1 MKKDFKTGLLVLF
14 VLILII
20 CGVTVTSFYMP
31 NNINIT
37 SSSIYKV
44 DYTKNYKG
52 QYVGLVYLTGTI
64 EEKNNE
70 YNQDWIL
77 NTISKLRDDKKNVGM
92 VLYIDSP
99 GGSVYQADQVYFALK
114 EYKASGKALEVYMG
128 PLAASGGYYIA
139 CAADEIWANRNTLT
153 GSIGVIAGQ
162 SFDMTEFLKN
172 LGIKSETIHAGKN
185 KNMMNYNEEFTD
197 EQRQIMQSIAD
208 ECYEQ
213 FCKIVAEER
222 GLTIEKVHELADG
235 RIYSANQA
243 FSNGLIDNIGT
254 LDKAVDNLTTKLEKP
269 GIKVTSYS
277 YESKESFISTL
288 MGIINSSNTKAKGI
302 LPEEILQDIENSDLY
317 PAYLYK

>member
-1 MKKDFKTGLLVLF
+1 MTKDFKTGLIVLF

-77 NTISKLRDDKKNVGM
+77 NTISKLKDDKKNVGM

-269 GIKVTSYS
+269 GIKVTNYS

-288 MGIINSSNTKAKGI
+288 MGIINSSNTKARGI

>member
-1 MKKDFKTGLLVLF
+1 MKKDFKTGLIVLF

-77 NTISKLRDDKKNVGM
+77 NTISKLKDDKKNLGM

-269 GIKVTSYS
+269 GIKVTNYS

>member
-1 MKKDFKTGLLVLF
+1 MKKDFKTGLIVLF

-77 NTISKLRDDKKNVGM
+77 NTISKLKDDKKNVGM

-213 FCKIVAEER
+213 FCKIIAEER

-269 GIKVTSYS
+269 GIKVTNYS

>member
-1 MKKDFKTGLLVLF
+1 MKKDFKTGLIVLF

-77 NTISKLRDDKKNVGM
+77 NTISKLKDDKKNLGM

-162 SFDMTEFLKN
+162 SFDMTDFLKN

-269 GIKVTSYS
+269 GIKVTNYS

-288 MGIINSSNTKAKGI
+288 MGIINSSNTKARGI
-302 LPEEILQDIENSDLY
+302 LPEQILQDIENSDLY

>member
-1 MKKDFKTGLLVLF
+1 MKKDFKTGLIVLF

-77 NTISKLRDDKKNVGM
+77 NTISKLKDDKKNLGM

-213 FCKIVAEER
+213 FCKIVSEER

-277 YESKESFISTL
+277 YESKKTFVSTL
-288 MGIINSSNTKAKGI
+288 MGIMNSSNTKARGI
-302 LPEEILQDIENSDLY
+302 LPEQILQDIENSDLY

>member
-1 MKKDFKTGLLVLF
+1 MKKDFKTGLIVLF

-77 NTISKLRDDKKNVGM
+77 NTISKLKDDKKNLGM

-99 GGSVYQADQVYFALK
+99 GGSVYKADQVYFALK

-269 GIKVTSYS
+269 GIKVTNYS

>member
-1 MKKDFKTGLLVLF
+1 MKKDFKTGLIVLF

-77 NTISKLRDDKKNVGM
+77 NTISKLKDDKKNVGM

-269 GIKVTSYS
+269 GIKVTNYS

>member
-1 MKKDFKTGLLVLF
+1 MKKDFKTGLIVLF

-77 NTISKLRDDKKNVGM
+77 NTISKLKDDKKNLGM

-269 GIKVTSYS
+269 GIKVTNYS

-288 MGIINSSNTKAKGI
+288 MGIINSSNTKARGI

>member
-1 MKKDFKTGLLVLF
+1 MKKDFKTGLIVLF

-44 DYTKNYKG
+44 DYSKNYKG

-77 NTISKLRDDKKNVGM
+77 NTISKLKDDKKNLGM

-213 FCKIVAEER
+213 FCKIIAEER

-269 GIKVTSYS
+269 GIKVTNYS

>member
-1 MKKDFKTGLLVLF
+1 MKKDFKTGLIVLF

-77 NTISKLRDDKKNVGM
+77 NTISKLKDDKKNLGM

-213 FCKIVAEER
+213 FCKIVSEER

-277 YESKESFISTL
+277 YESKKTFVSTL
-288 MGIINSSNTKAKGI
+288 MGIMNSSNTKARGI

>member
-1 MKKDFKTGLLVLF
+1 MKKDFRTGLIVLI

-20 CGVTVTSFYMP
+20 CGVTVASLYLPEKT
-31 NNINIT
+31 NIT

-52 QYVGLVYLTGTI
+52 QYVGIVNLTGTI

-70 YNQDWIL
+70 YSQDWIL
-77 NTISKLRDDKKNVGM
+77 NTITKLKNDKKNIGM
-92 VLYIDSP
+92 VLYINSP

-114 EYKASGKALEVYMG
+114 EYKAAGKALDVYMG

-162 SFDMTEFLKN
+162 SFDMTEFLDN

-185 KNMMNYNEEFTD
+185 KNMLNYNETLTD

-222 GLTIEKVHELADG
+222 GLTIGKVHELADG

-243 FSNGLIDNIGT
+243 FTNGLIDNIGSF
-254 LDKAVDNLTTKLEKP
+254 DKAIDNFTAKLEKP

-277 YESKESFISTL
+277 YEAKKNFVSTL
-288 MGIINSSNTKAKGI
+288 IEKVNFSNSNAKGL
-302 LPEEILQDIENSDLY
+302 LPEKVLEDIDNSDLY

>member
-1 MKKDFKTGLLVLF
+1 
-14 VLILII
+14 
-20 CGVTVTSFYMP
+20 
-31 NNINIT
+31 
-37 SSSIYKV
+37 
-44 DYTKNYKG
+44 
-52 QYVGLVYLTGTI
+52 
-64 EEKNNE
+64 
-70 YNQDWIL
+70 
-77 NTISKLRDDKKNVGM
+77 M

-269 GIKVTSYS
+269 GIKVTNYF

>member
-1 MKKDFKTGLLVLF
+1 MKKDFKTGLIVLF

-77 NTISKLRDDKKNVGM
+77 NTISKLKDDKKNLGM

-288 MGIINSSNTKAKGI
+288 MGIINSSNTKARGI
-302 LPEEILQDIENSDLY
+302 LPEQILQDIENSDLY

>member
-1 MKKDFKTGLLVLF
+1 MKKDFKTGLIVLF

-77 NTISKLRDDKKNVGM
+77 NTISKLKDDKKNVGM

-277 YESKESFISTL
+277 YESKKTFVSTL

>member
-1 MKKDFKTGLLVLF
+1 MKKDFKTGLIVLF

-77 NTISKLRDDKKNVGM
+77 NTISKLKDDKKNLGM

-243 FSNGLIDNIGT
+243 FSNGLIDNIGS

-269 GIKVTSYS
+269 GIKVTNYS

>member
-1 MKKDFKTGLLVLF
+1 MKKDFKTGLIVLF

-37 SSSIYKV
+37 SSAIYKV

-77 NTISKLRDDKKNVGM
+77 NTISKLKDDKKNLGM

-277 YESKESFISTL
+277 YESKKTFVSTF
-288 MGIINSSNTKAKGI
+288 MGIMNSSNTKARGI

>member
-1 MKKDFKTGLLVLF
+1 MKKDFKTGLIVLF

-52 QYVGLVYLTGTI
+52 QYVVLVYLTGTI

-77 NTISKLRDDKKNVGM
+77 NTISKLKDDKKNVGM

-269 GIKVTSYS
+269 GIKVTNYS

-288 MGIINSSNTKAKGI
+288 MGIINSSNTKARGI

>member
-77 NTISKLRDDKKNVGM
+77 NTISKLKDDKKNVGM

>member
-1 MKKDFKTGLLVLF
+1 MKKDFKTGLIVLF

-77 NTISKLRDDKKNVGM
+77 NTISKLKDDKKNLGM

-302 LPEEILQDIENSDLY
+302 LPEQILQDIENSDLY

>member
-1 MKKDFKTGLLVLF
+1 MKKDFKTGLIVLF

-44 DYTKNYKG
+44 DYSKNYKG

-77 NTISKLRDDKKNVGM
+77 NTISKLKDDKKNLGM

-269 GIKVTSYS
+269 GIKVTNYS

>member
-1 MKKDFKTGLLVLF
+1 MKKDFKTGLIVLF

-77 NTISKLRDDKKNVGM
+77 NTISKLKDDKKNLGM

-213 FCKIVAEER
+213 FCKIVSEER

-277 YESKESFISTL
+277 YESKKTFVSTL
-288 MGIINSSNTKAKGI
+288 MGIMNSSNTKAKGI

>member
-1 MKKDFKTGLLVLF
+1 MKKDFKTGLIVLF

-77 NTISKLRDDKKNVGM
+77 NTISKLKDDKKNLGM

-288 MGIINSSNTKAKGI
+288 MGIINSSNTKARGI

>member
-1 MKKDFKTGLLVLF
+1 MKKDFKTGLIVLF

-77 NTISKLRDDKKNVGM
+77 NTISKLKNDKKNLGM

-269 GIKVTSYS
+269 GIKVTNYS

>member
-1 MKKDFKTGLLVLF
+1 MKKDFKTGLIVLF

-77 NTISKLRDDKKNVGM
+77 NTISKLKDDKKNLGM

>member
-1 MKKDFKTGLLVLF
+1 MKKDFKTGLIVLF

-77 NTISKLRDDKKNVGM
+77 NTISKLKDDKKNLGM

-269 GIKVTSYS
+269 GIKVTNYF

-302 LPEEILQDIENSDLY
+302 LPEQILQDIENSDLY

>member
-1 MKKDFKTGLLVLF
+1 MKKDFKTGLIVLF

-44 DYTKNYKG
+44 DYSKNYKG

-77 NTISKLRDDKKNVGM
+77 NTISKLKDDKKNLGM

-269 GIKVTSYS
+269 GIKVTNYS

-302 LPEEILQDIENSDLY
+302 LPEQILQDIENSDLY

>member
-1 MKKDFKTGLLVLF
+1 MKKDFKTGLIVLF

-77 NTISKLRDDKKNVGM
+77 NTISKLKDDKKNVGM

-269 GIKVTSYS
+269 GIKVTNYS

-302 LPEEILQDIENSDLY
+302 LPEEILQNIENSDLY

>member
-1 MKKDFKTGLLVLF
+1 MKKDFKTGLIVLF

-77 NTISKLRDDKKNVGM
+77 NTISKLKDDKKNLGM

-114 EYKASGKALEVYMG
+114 EYKASGKTLEVYMG

-269 GIKVTSYS
+269 GIKVTNYS

-302 LPEEILQDIENSDLY
+302 LPEQILQDIENSDLY